1 MAALCEWCGFI
12 SIPFS
17 KEKEKNEKQEKA
29 TVFKLLGMLFKTRK
43 MKNKVEYQLAATL

>member
-17 KEKEKNEKQEKA
+17 KEKEKKEKQEKA